1 MVFLWCIHFRF
12 SFHFCDKC
20 LFICVC
26 FVLSGDSMKINDK
39 QQFSTTDNNNDGRR
53 PEVGCTSK
61 KHYGGVWWFP
71 VSCGYSDL
79 NGEYKRGGRGLSAG
93 QGLIW
98 QGWKGFSYSLKG
110 TQMMIRRT

>member
-1 MVFLWCIHFRF
+1 
-12 SFHFCDKC
+12 
-20 LFICVC
+20 
-26 FVLSGDSMKINDK
+26 MKINDK

-71 VSCGYSDL
+71 VDCGYSDL